1 MNDVVYRCRS
11 CKTRVSMGMAIC
23 PICGEPITPQTALL
37 NAGSGAP
44 VKVVT
49 RHNSAASTVAELPA
63 QAELEPVPQ
72 PQPTLQQMWDEMAAP
87 KTPDAVASMAAYPY
101 PAPPAKTRAAGR
113 AFAVYVACVVM
124 VLVGSF
130 LIGIGLARRYTASEQ
145 AAQNSLTP
153 AKVIVVQAP
162 AGVGGPLLTDVGE
175 KTK

>member
-1 MNDVVYRCRS
+1 MSDAVYRCRS
-11 CKTRVSMGMAIC
+11 CKTRVSMGMPIC

-49 RHNSAASTVAELPA
+49 RHNSAASTVAEMPA
-63 QAELEPVPQ
+63 QTEPEPVPQ
-72 PQPTLQQMWDEMAAP
+72 PQPTLQQMWDEMATP
-87 KTPDAVASMAAYPY
+87 KTPDAVASMAHPY
-101 PAPPAKTRAAGR
+101 PAPPAKARAASR

-145 AAQNSLTP
+145 AAQNSATP

-162 AGVGGPLLTDVGE
+162 AGVGGPLLTEVGE
-175 KTK
+175 KAK